1 MPNVLRIGIATR
13 EQMKARTM
21 AIVRGELKVGKDD
34 PKVWFLSIESVAQV
48 LSTKNR
54 ALLALI
60 RKSKPSS
67 LTELAQLSG
76 RAESNLSRTLRT
88 LEGYGFVEL
97 SKVDGKLRM
106 SAPYDAFLVDMPLA
120 EAA

>member
-1 MPNVLRIGIATR
+1 MANVLKIGIATR

-21 AIVRGELKVGKDD
+21 AIARGELKVRKDD

-48 LSTKNR
+48 LSTKNK

-97 SKVDGKLRM
+97 SRAEGKLRM